1 MSAAVLSVSGLTV
14 SVGRGAQR
22 YLAVDHV
29 GFEVPAGGSLGVVGE
44 SGSGKSLTLRALMA
58 LLPPGTRAE
67 GGVVALAGEP
77 LAFNGPG
84 ARRSRRGRLAMV
96 FQDPLSGLDPVQTVG
111 AQVAEVPRRVL
122 GTSRATARQRA
133 IELLRLVGLPDP
145 ERRSHVFPHQLSGGM
160 RQRVLIAMALASE
173 PKVLLCDEPTTALDV
188 TVQAQVLELLDDI
201 RRRFGVA
208 VVFVSHDLA
217 VVRQVSDQLAVMYTG
232 RIVET
237 GPTTDVLGHP
247 GHPYTLGLL
256 EAVVDLDDVDRMPQ
270 AIPGLL
276 PDLARLPTG
285 CSFHPRCRFASD
297 DCAGEVPA
305 LRPLLADDDERRT
318 ACKYPERMFA
328 G

>member
-1 MSAAVLSVSGLTV
+1 MSTAVLSVKGLTV
-14 SVGRGAQR
+14 SVGRGAR
-22 YLAVDHV
+22 RFLAVDNI

-58 LLPPGTRAE
+58 LLPTGVRAE
-67 GGVVALAGEP
+67 GGVVELAGEP
-77 LAFNGPG
+77 LAFKGPG

-96 FQDPLSGLDPVQTVG
+96 FQDPLSGLDPVYTVG

-122 GTSRATARQRA
+122 GTSRAAARQRA
-133 IELLRLVGLPDP
+133 LELLRLVGLPDP

-201 RRRFGVA
+201 RQRFGVA

-217 VVRQVSDQLAVMYTG
+217 VVRQVADELAVMYTG
-232 RIVET
+232 RIIET
-237 GPTTDVLGHP
+237 GQTTAVLGHP
-247 GHPYTLGLL
+247 CHPYTLGLL
-256 EAVVDLDDVDRMPQ
+256 EAVVDLDDVDRMPRT
-270 AIPGLL
+270 IPGLL
-276 PDLARLPTG
+276 PDLAHLPTG
-285 CSFHPRCRFASD
+285 CSFHPRCRFASA
-297 DCAGEVPA
+297 DCAGDVPA
-305 LRPLLADDDERRT
+305 LRPLPAEGDERQT
-318 ACKYPERMFA
+318 ACKDPGRIYA